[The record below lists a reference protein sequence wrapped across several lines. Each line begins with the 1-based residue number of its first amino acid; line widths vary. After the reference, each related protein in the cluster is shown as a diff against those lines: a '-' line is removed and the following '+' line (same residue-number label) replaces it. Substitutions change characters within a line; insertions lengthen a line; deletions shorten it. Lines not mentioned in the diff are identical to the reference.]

1 MKLKYAYY
9 PGCSL
14 HSTAVDY
21 DESSRITA
29 STLGIELVEIPN
41 WTCCGAS
48 PGHVTDNVLAHSLPI
63 KNLLLAE
70 KISNEMAVVCAACF
84 SRFKFAEKSMRDD
97 PKVRDEIKEVLDL
110 KKIPD
115 VKTRHFLDILINE
128 YGLEEIK
135 KKVKQELKGLKVA
148 SYYGCL
154 LIRPPEIVE
163 FDDPEEPT
171 SLDDLVTALGAEA
184 ISWPYKN
191 ECCGGSFAIGRTD
204 IVLKLTHDILQD
216 AQDASADCIVVACP
230 LCQANLELR
239 QGDINKKFKKKFHLP
254 IFYFTQL
261 LGLALGI
268 KKRKLGLQRAMVSN
282 QSLLKKKGIK

>member
-21 DESSRITA
+21 DESTRITA
-29 STLGIELVEIPN
+29 STLGVELVEIPN

-48 PGHVTDNVLAHSLPI
+48 PAHVTDNLLAHSLPV
-63 KNLLLAE
+63 KNLQLAG
-70 KISNEMAVVCAACF
+70 KISKEMAVVCAACF

-97 PKVRDEIKEVLDL
+97 PSARDEIKEMLEL
-110 KKIPD
+110 KKIPE

-148 SYYGCL
+148 CYYGCL
-154 LIRPPEIVE
+154 LIRPPEVVE

-171 SLDDLVTALGAEA
+171 SLDDLVKTLGGEPV
-184 ISWPYKN
+184 SWPYKN

-204 IVLKLTHDILQD
+204 IVLKLTHDILQE
-216 AQDASADCIVVACP
+216 AQDASADCLVVACP
-230 LCQANLELR
+230 LCQSNLELR
-239 QGDINKKFKKKFHLP
+239 QGDINKKYKKKFSIP
-254 IFYFTQL
+254 VFYFTQL

-268 KKRKLGLQRAMVSN
+268 KKRKLGLQRAMISSR
-282 QSLLKKKGIK
+282 SLLKKKGIK